1 MASRSVQ
8 CEVHAFGFEG
18 WSERFGYG
26 GEQVSGAE
34 LLGIQVHL
42 AGFDAGEEAE
52 VSCEAFG
59 ARQLAAGW
67 AGALLGLERTV
78 FKSVEVTPQVRE
90 GRAEFVG
97 HVGHELDA
105 AFLAVL

>member
-34 LLGIQVHL
+34 LVGIQARL

-52 VSCEAFG
+52 VICEAFEAAQLTVGG
-59 ARQLAAGW
+59 AGELRVLEHTVLESVDVTTQAG
-67 AGALLGLERTV
+67 
-78 FKSVEVTPQVRE
+78 E
-90 GRAEFVG
+90 GRAELVG
-97 HVGHELDA
+97 GVGHELDA